1 MENHYETLGVN
12 ENDTQETIKKK
23 YRKLSLKYHPDKPT
37 GDVEMFKKITGA
49 YEVIGDEEKRKEYD
63 MQRKN
68 PFANMGMDDNFD
80 TKTYKA
86 ALEYTKGDINGAMD
100 ALLSSN

>member
-12 ENDTQETIKKK
+12 ENDTHETIKKK

-49 YEVIGDEEKRKEYD
+49 YEVVGDEDKRKEYERNFNNVGRWRGTRKRKT
-63 MQRKN
+63 QRQSTSFQREK
-68 PFANMGMDDNFD
+68 
-80 TKTYKA
+80 
-86 ALEYTKGDINGAMD
+86 EIR
-100 ALLSSN
+100 